1 MQSRIK
7 RGLFGT
13 LLYLEYE
20 TKEGVVEEEVD
31 ITSFISLRKKYE
43 YCLISEKDVI
53 NLVKE
58 LVSFAKKINEE
69 GRSEDELIL
78 NPDLV
83 FINTLT
89 DEKRFICSKGAE
101 SDIQESLIS
110 LFEFLMERLDYDNYK
125 AVRLVYGMYS
135 MILKGDYNLMALVGF
150 N

>member
-20 TKEGVVEEEVD
+20 TKEGTVEEEVD
-31 ITSFISLRKKYE
+31 ITSFISLRTKYE
-43 YCLISEKDVI
+43 YCLIGDKDVI
-53 NLVKE
+53 DLVRE
-58 LVSFAKKINEE
+58 LVLYAKKINEE

-78 NPDLV
+78 DPELV

-89 DEKRFICSKGAE
+89 DEKKFICSKGCE
-101 SDIQESLIS
+101 SDIQESLLG
-110 LFEFLMERLDYDNYK
+110 LFEFIMERLDYNNYK

-135 MILKGDYNLMALVGF
+135 MIMKGDYNLMALVA
-150 N
+150 